1 MCYYIQWKRFDL
13 ISFIIYL
20 FFRGEKM
27 NAKSVNMMEADVLTI
42 KNNIRYTRTKEKI
55 QIKEN
60 DKEKELKILEYNQ
73 KKYIFNLIENIIKR
87 FVDILAGIVG
97 VIILIPLTIMIFIA
111 NRIYNDKGPVF
122 YTQERTG
129 KDGKIFKIIK
139 YRSMVVGADEKLKKY
154 LDENLDAKQEY
165 EKYKKLKN
173 DPRITMVG
181 KVLRKTSL
189 DELPQLLNLLSRLNV
204 ISRTKTIS
212 TTRKNGYGTIL

>member
-1 MCYYIQWKRFDL
+1 
-13 ISFIIYL
+13 
-20 FFRGEKM
+20 M

>member
-1 MCYYIQWKRFDL
+1 
-13 ISFIIYL
+13 
-20 FFRGEKM
+20 M

-181 KVLRKTSL
+181 KVFPSFAV
-189 DELPQLLNLLSRLNV
+189 EL
-204 ISRTKTIS
+204 I
-212 TTRKNGYGTIL
+212 